1 MAESGPNF
9 SGQRPRLI
17 SPNVASGPS
26 TGIPAAL
33 SPHSGRRLAE
43 TILHS
48 FTGQD
53 GDGSIP
59 YAGLTLSSSGTLYG
73 TTSGSG
79 LRTRAPC
86 FHSRP
91 K

>member
-79 LRTRAPC
+79 TANKGTVFSLTP
-86 FHSRP
+86 
-91 K
+91 